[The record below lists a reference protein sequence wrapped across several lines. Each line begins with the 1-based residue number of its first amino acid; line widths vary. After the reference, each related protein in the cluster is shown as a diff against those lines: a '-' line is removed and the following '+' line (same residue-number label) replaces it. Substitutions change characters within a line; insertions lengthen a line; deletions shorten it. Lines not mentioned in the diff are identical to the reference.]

1 SSASGLTATCG
12 TVAVVNATTS
22 SSSAVA
28 VSSSSSEESTPI
40 ISNIPVTYLSE
51 QALNGV
57 VEIFDIKGNKV
68 ASVNVSDPQAVKL
81 SLPSGLYFAKALGKQ
96 SVKFVVK

>member
-1 SSASGLTATCG
+1 LA
-12 TVAVVNATTS
+12 
-22 SSSAVA
+22 
-28 VSSSSSEESTPI
+28 
-40 ISNIPVTYLSE
+40 LS
-51 QALNGV
+51 GV